1 MYQVEVYHHDKDIV
15 RGDLEDKFELIAK
28 ESFKTR
34 QSAKNYIE
42 SRMARYSGT
51 KFKEYHKGD
60 KPSYCY
66 VYTGVKWQHENSGE
80 PMEEYYM
87 YKLEKAKLR

>member
-1 MYQVEVYHHDKDIV
+1 
-15 RGDLEDKFELIAK
+15 
-28 ESFKTR
+28 
-34 QSAKNYIE
+34 
-42 SRMARYSGT
+42 MARYSGT
-51 KFKEYHKGD
+51 KFREYHKGD

-87 YKLEKAKLR
+87 YKLEKAKLK